1 MINMAFRAV
10 SDHVNISFGTV
21 VALTLL
27 TKDPAGSLFLL
38 SFSTDGLFAVELII
52 KRDYY
57 YGFICKYKRQLN

>member
-1 MINMAFRAV
+1 MPFRTM
-10 SDHVNISFGTV
+10 SHHINISFGTV

-27 TKDPAGSLFLL
+27 TKDPAGSLFVTNP
-38 SFSTDGLFAVELII
+38 STDGLFAVDRII